1 MTVGPGAS
9 RMCLPP
15 EVVHLGYS
23 LLRDAIASA
32 APRRAECSCHC
43 PSPPALVDASCG
55 ALERLVERCVSA
67 APEPEI
73 PQSFLIALI
82 VAAFVLG
89 CLVAWCSPV
98 IPLGARPPW

>member
-1 MTVGPGAS
+1 MTVGPGGS
-9 RMCLPP
+9 WMGLPP

-23 LLRDAIASA
+23 LVRDAIASA

-67 APEPEI
+67 APEPEN
-73 PQSFLIALI
+73 PQAFFIALI

-89 CLVAWCSPV
+89 CLVGLVCAHF
-98 IPLGARPPW
+98 PLGAR